1 MTITA
6 TPDGTS
12 SHLEETSI
20 QVQTESE
27 LVTTTIVEI
36 ETDSQVGGTM
46 ANVDQETTFSS
57 QTIIPEQTSGMTLAD
72 ILLRFTLQCSLQ
84 RKC

>member
-1 MTITA
+1 MIITA
-6 TPDGTS
+6 TPDATS

-20 QVQTESE
+20 QVQADSE
-27 LVTTTIVEI
+27 PVATTIEEI

-57 QTIIPEQTSGMTLAD
+57 QTIIPEQTSGMILAD
-72 ILLRFTLQCSLQ
+72 ILLRFTLQCSLE
-84 RKC
+84 